1 MMSRSQQPRKPRRT
15 LGSQDEVAIPDKL
28 FFRIGEVSNLTRTKP
43 YVLRYWET
51 EFPMLKPSKSR
62 TGHRLYRRQDVET
75 VFEIKR
81 LLYEQGFTIDGA
93 RKHLAGDLDGSE
105 AGGNSVRSSSVGQRL
120 RSVRHELLGIL
131 TILSRKC

>member
-1 MMSRSQQPRKPRRT
+1 MLATQ
-15 LGSQDEVAIPDKL
+15 GDVEIPDKL
-28 FFRIGEVSNLTRTKP
+28 FFRIGEVSNLTRTKQ

-81 LLYEQGFTIDGA
+81 LLYERGFTIEGA
-93 RKHLAGDLDGSE
+93 RKHLAGNLNGADE
-105 AGGNSVRSSSVGQRL
+105 NAEQVRSSSIGQQL
-120 RSVRHELLGIL
+120 KSVRRELLGIL
-131 TILSRKC
+131 TILNRRC

>member
-1 MMSRSQQPRKPRRT
+1 MP
-15 LGSQDEVAIPDKL
+15 IPDKL
-28 FFRIGEVSNLTRTKP
+28 YFRIGEVSGLTRTKA

-62 TGHRLYRRQDVET
+62 SGHRLYRRQDVET

-81 LLYEQGFTIDGA
+81 LLYQEGFTIEGA
-93 RKHLAGDLDGSE
+93 RRHLAGDSAAPADG
-105 AGGNSVRSSSVGQRL
+105 AGVESSQIGQQL
-120 RSVRHELLGIL
+120 RSVRRELLGIL

>member
-1 MMSRSQQPRKPRRT
+1 MPRNHQPRRARKDKESS
-15 LGSQDEVAIPDKL
+15 GEVSIPDKL
-28 FFRIGEVSNLTRTKP
+28 FFRIGEVSDLTRTKT

-81 LLYEQGFTIDGA
+81 LLYNEGFTIEGA
-93 RKHLAGDLDGSE
+93 RKHLAGNLEGSE
-105 AGGNSVRSSSVGQRL
+105 AEGSSVRSSSVGQQL
-120 RSVRHELLGIL
+120 KSVRRELLGIL

>member
-15 LGSQDEVAIPDKL
+15 LGSQDEVPIPDKL

-62 TGHRLYRRQDVET
+62 TGHRL
-75 VFEIKR
+75 
-81 LLYEQGFTIDGA
+81 
-93 RKHLAGDLDGSE
+93 
-105 AGGNSVRSSSVGQRL
+105 
-120 RSVRHELLGIL
+120 
-131 TILSRKC
+131 

>member
-1 MMSRSQQPRKPRRT
+1 MS
-15 LGSQDEVAIPDKL
+15 D
-28 FFRIGEVSNLTRTKP
+28 LTRTKT

-81 LLYEQGFTIDGA
+81 LLYEKGFTIEGA
-93 RKHLAGDLDGSE
+93 RKHLAGNLEGADND
-105 AGGNSVRSSSVGQRL
+105 GNSVRTSSVGHQL
-120 RSVRHELLGIL
+120 KAVRRELLGIL

>member
-1 MMSRSQQPRKPRRT
+1 MTRKHEPRKARN
-15 LGSQDEVAIPDKL
+15 LASQHDVAIPDKL
-28 FFRIGEVSNLTRTKP
+28 FFRIGEVSNLTHTKA

-51 EFPMLKPSKSR
+51 EFPMLKPAKSR

-81 LLYEQGFTIDGA
+81 LLYDEGFTIEGA
-93 RKHLAGDLDGSE
+93 RKHLAGNLDGADANGS
-105 AGGNSVRSSSVGQRL
+105 SVRTSSIGQELKSL
-120 RSVRHELLGIL
+120 RRELLGIL

>member
-1 MMSRSQQPRKPRRT
+1 MPRSHKPRRT
-15 LGSQDEVAIPDKL
+15 LATQGDVEIPDKL
-28 FFRIGEVSNLTRTKP
+28 FFRIGEVSNLTHTKQ

-51 EFPMLKPSKSR
+51 EFPMLKPYKSR

-81 LLYEQGFTIDGA
+81 LLYERGFTIEGA
-93 RKHLAGDLDGSE
+93 RKHLAGNLDGAEEGAEQVRASSI
-105 AGGNSVRSSSVGQRL
+105 GQQLKSVRR
-120 RSVRHELLGIL
+120 ELLGIL

>member
-1 MMSRSQQPRKPRRT
+1 MPRNHKPRRT
-15 LGSQDEVAIPDKL
+15 LSTQGDVEIPDKL
-28 FFRIGEVSNLTRTKP
+28 FFRIGEVSNLTRTKQ

-81 LLYEQGFTIDGA
+81 LLYERGFTIEGA
-93 RKHLAGDLDGSE
+93 RKHLAGNLNGAE
-105 AGGNSVRSSSVGQRL
+105 EGAEQVRSSSIGQQL
-120 RSVRHELLGIL
+120 KSVRRELLGIL
-131 TILSRKC
+131 TILNRRC

>member
-1 MMSRSQQPRKPRRT
+1 MPRTHQPRRARRA
-15 LGSQDEVAIPDKL
+15 LASQGEVSIPDKL
-28 FFRIGEVSNLTRTKP
+28 FFRIGEVSDLTRTKP

-51 EFPMLKPSKSR
+51 EFPMLKPAKSR

-81 LLYEQGFTIDGA
+81 LLYEEGFTIDGA
-93 RKHLAGDLDGSE
+93 RKHLAGNFDGSE
-105 AGGNSVRSSSVGQRL
+105 AGGNSVRASSIGQQL
-120 RSVRHELLGIL
+120 KAVRRELQGIL